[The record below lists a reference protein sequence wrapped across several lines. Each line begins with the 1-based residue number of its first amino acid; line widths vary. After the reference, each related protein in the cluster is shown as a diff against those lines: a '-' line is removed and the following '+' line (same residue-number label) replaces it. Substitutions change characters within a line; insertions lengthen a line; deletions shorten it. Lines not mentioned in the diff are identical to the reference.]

1 MICKHQFS
9 FVGYYSCCKETS
21 ISDLVSL
28 QVSLDSN
35 CSFRNKVQTYM
46 PDAFEIW
53 RKPYCEINGVSMSH
67 YRDFTARHKVLH
79 VLPPIMTVYGFSES
93 FFLLSLLYQ
102 HYMSGSECGK
112 LHSLAILEHFGDKLL
127 RKGIFFL

>member
-1 MICKHQFS
+1 MMCKHQFS
-9 FVGYYSCCKETS
+9 FVGYYSCCKETR
-21 ISDLVSL
+21 ISDLVNL

-35 CSFRNKVQTYM
+35 CSFKNKFVQTYK

-53 RKPYCEINGVSMSH
+53 RKPYREINGVSISH

-79 VLPPIMTVYGFSES
+79 ALPPIMTVYGFSES

-102 HYMSGSECGK
+102 HYVW
-112 LHSLAILEHFGDKLL
+112 I
-127 RKGIFFL
+127 